1 MSYIEKMI
9 IQGFKKFKDFEIVFN
24 KDMNVL
30 VGENEA
36 GKSTI
41 LEAIDLALN
50 QKIYGLIDGNNE
62 QLFNAD
68 NIKQFKSKP
77 EFSRLPEILV
87 EVYLNMDSELPISKQ
102 HFMGLDYTNGK
113 ILKEEKT
120 GIKFWYHFDND
131 FQQDFYKLNFS
142 ENPNIPIE
150 FYKFEWLTFQGGSY
164 KRLKNPIKSLFIDN
178 SSVKN
183 DLYGSYAKQVFE
195 NKIPNDIRRKL
206 SMKLKTHIADF
217 LASEEE
223 SLKIGEQSI
232 SIDEK
237 KSGISKIID
246 IRENNISIQKMGKG
260 RENFIKTEVALQIDS
275 SLILVE
281 EPENH
286 LSHSMTKKLIEKI
299 KVESDNSQIIITT
312 HNPLITSRL
321 NIQKT
326 IWITTN
332 EKALKLSDVDKDVAK
347 FFEKSDDASLLEFVL
362 SKKVI
367 LVEGATEYIYVPNFY
382 QSVCEKSIDESGV
395 HIISMSGIT
404 YKNYIEIAKKIQ
416 KPLLVITDN
425 DGDVDRIT
433 TIEALNNC
441 LKADGYNILIKCD
454 GKIED
459 STFERVLFNENI
471 EILADYKKN
480 SKVSTIYK
488 KEELGSKAL
497 AYMLKNKADS
507 AIEITTNSEYIDN
520 LKVPM
525 YIREG
530 LEWLNQVK

>member
-1 MSYIEKMI
+1 M
-9 IQGFKKFKDFEIVFN
+9 
-24 KDMNVL
+24 
-30 VGENEA
+30 
-36 GKSTI
+36 
-41 LEAIDLALN
+41 
-50 QKIYGLIDGNNE
+50 
-62 QLFNAD
+62 
-68 NIKQFKSKP
+68 
-77 EFSRLPEILV
+77 
-87 EVYLNMDSELPISKQ
+87 
-102 HFMGLDYTNGK
+102 
-113 ILKEEKT
+113 
-120 GIKFWYHFDND
+120 
-131 FQQDFYKLNFS
+131 
-142 ENPNIPIE
+142 
-150 FYKFEWLTFQGGSY
+150 
-164 KRLKNPIKSLFIDN
+164 
-178 SSVKN
+178 
-183 DLYGSYAKQVFE
+183 
-195 NKIPNDIRRKL
+195 
-206 SMKLKTHIADF
+206 
-217 LASEEE
+217 
-223 SLKIGEQSI
+223 
-232 SIDEK
+232 
-237 KSGISKIID
+237 
-246 IRENNISIQKMGKG
+246 
-260 RENFIKTEVALQIDS
+260 
-275 SLILVE
+275 
-281 EPENH
+281 
-286 LSHSMTKKLIEKI
+286 
-299 KVESDNSQIIITT
+299 
-312 HNPLITSRL
+312 
-321 NIQKT
+321 
-326 IWITTN
+326 
-332 EKALKLSDVDKDVAK
+332 
-347 FFEKSDDASLLEFVL
+347 L

>member
-1 MSYIEKMI
+1 M
-9 IQGFKKFKDFEIVFN
+9 
-24 KDMNVL
+24 
-30 VGENEA
+30 
-36 GKSTI
+36 
-41 LEAIDLALN
+41 
-50 QKIYGLIDGNNE
+50 
-62 QLFNAD
+62 
-68 NIKQFKSKP
+68 
-77 EFSRLPEILV
+77 
-87 EVYLNMDSELPISKQ
+87 
-102 HFMGLDYTNGK
+102 
-113 ILKEEKT
+113 
-120 GIKFWYHFDND
+120 
-131 FQQDFYKLNFS
+131 
-142 ENPNIPIE
+142 
-150 FYKFEWLTFQGGSY
+150 
-164 KRLKNPIKSLFIDN
+164 KNPIKSLFIDN

-332 EKALKLSDVDKDVAK
+332 EKALKLSDVDKDVA
-347 FFEKSDDASLLEFVL
+347 
-362 SKKVI
+362 
-367 LVEGATEYIYVPNFY
+367 
-382 QSVCEKSIDESGV
+382 
-395 HIISMSGIT
+395 
-404 YKNYIEIAKKIQ
+404 
-416 KPLLVITDN
+416 
-425 DGDVDRIT
+425 
-433 TIEALNNC
+433 
-441 LKADGYNILIKCD
+441 
-454 GKIED
+454 
-459 STFERVLFNENI
+459 
-471 EILADYKKN
+471 N
-480 SKVSTIYK
+480 S
-488 KEELGSKAL
+488 
-497 AYMLKNKADS
+497 LKNQMMLV
-507 AIEITTNSEYIDN
+507 Y
-520 LKVPM
+520 
-525 YIREG
+525 
-530 LEWLNQVK
+530 

>member
-1 MSYIEKMI
+1 MSYIEKMT

-68 NIKQFKSKP
+68 NIKRFKNKP
-77 EFSRLPEILV
+77 EFSHLPEILV

-113 ILKEEKT
+113 VLKEEKT

-131 FQQDFYKLNFS
+131 FEQDFYKLNFS

-183 DLYGSYAKQVFE
+183 DLYGSYTKQVFE

-217 LASEEE
+217 LDSEEE
-223 SLKIGEQSI
+223 SLKIGEQTI

-237 KSGISKIID
+237 KSGITKIID
-246 IRENNISIQKMGKG
+246 IRENNISIQHMGKG

-326 IWITTN
+326 IWITPN
-332 EKALKLSDVDKDVAK
+332 EKAVKLNDVDKKVAK
-347 FFEKSDDASLLEFVL
+347 FFEKSDNSNLLEFIL
-362 SKKVI
+362 SQKVI
-367 LVEGATEYIYVPNFY
+367 LVEGATEYIYIPNFY
-382 QSVCEKSIDESGV
+382 HTVCGKGIDESGV

-404 YKNYIEIAKKIQ
+404 YKNYVEIAKKIQ

-425 DGDVDRIT
+425 DGDAERIT
-433 TIEALNNC
+433 TIDALNNC
-441 LKADGYNILIKCD
+441 LNENGCNILIKCD
-454 GKIED
+454 EKIEN

-471 EILADYKKN
+471 KILADYKKN
-480 SKVSTIYK
+480 SNVSTIYK
-488 KEELGSKAL
+488 EEDVESKAL

-525 YIREG
+525 YISEG
-530 LEWLNQVK
+530 LKWLNQVK

>member
-9 IQGFKKFKDFEIVFN
+9 IHGFKRFKDFEIIFN

-68 NIKQFKSKP
+68 NIKRFKNKP
-77 EFSRLPEILV
+77 EFSHLPEILI

-113 ILKEEKT
+113 VLKEEKT
-120 GIKFWYHFDND
+120 GLKFWYHFDSD
-131 FQQDFYKLNFS
+131 FEQDFYKLNFS

-183 DLYGSYAKQVFE
+183 DLYGSYTKQVFE

-217 LASEEE
+217 LDSEEE
-223 SLKIGEQSI
+223 SLKIGEQTI

-237 KSGISKIID
+237 KSGITKIID
-246 IRENNISIQKMGKG
+246 IRENNISIQHMGKG

-326 IWITTN
+326 IWITPN
-332 EKALKLSDVDKDVAK
+332 EKAVKLNDVDKKVAK
-347 FFEKSDDASLLEFVL
+347 FFEKSDNSNLLEFIL
-362 SKKVI
+362 SQKVI
-367 LVEGATEYIYVPNFY
+367 LVEGATEYIYIPNFY
-382 QSVCEKSIDESGV
+382 HTVCGKGIDESGV

-404 YKNYIEIAKKIQ
+404 YKNYVEIAKKIQ

-425 DGDVDRIT
+425 DGDAERIT
-433 TIEALNNC
+433 TIDALNNC
-441 LKADGYNILIKCD
+441 LNENGCNILIKCD
-454 GKIED
+454 EKIEN

-471 EILADYKKN
+471 KILADYKKN
-480 SKVSTIYK
+480 SNVSTIYK
-488 KEELGSKAL
+488 EEDVESKAL

-525 YIREG
+525 YISEG
-530 LEWLNQVK
+530 LKWLNQVK